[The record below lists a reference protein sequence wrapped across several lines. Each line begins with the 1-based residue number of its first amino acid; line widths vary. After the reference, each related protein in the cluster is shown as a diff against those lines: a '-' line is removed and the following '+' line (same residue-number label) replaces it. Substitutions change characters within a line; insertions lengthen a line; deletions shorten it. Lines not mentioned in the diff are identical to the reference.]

1 MLYINDKRGDKS
13 SNMSNSLSDCCN
25 PCNTVPPV
33 QIPGAQGPQGPAGA
47 AGSDGTDAFSI
58 VQSPGFTIPTVGND
72 VLVPVNQT
80 QWMTTNAI
88 VIASTGF
95 GGPVTGPANFRIISI
110 NSATTVTLRALAYPG
125 DAVNPATIATGALIA
140 AAGLQGPTG
149 TAGST
154 FPTTT
159 KGDTMFD
166 DGANNPNPH
175 VIRLPIGGQ
184 GQSVVADPFNAT
196 PGLVLPYKG
205 VTSTLFTS
213 ATGANTIGNTAE
225 TNLLSFNILANQW
238 RNPGDVIEFESVFN
252 VASTANN
259 ATKQIKLYLG
269 GLAGSVIIDTAA
281 LVLDGGSIVFRGS
294 MQMVTGASE
303 LGWSTSFSTNAAGT
317 SVTFNYIT
325 LAGQNTNAPLQ
336 LLWTGKNG
344 TAFANGI
351 VQLNCIVNYRGV

>member
-149 TAGST
+149 TAGAT

-166 DGANNPNPH
+166 DGANAPNPH
-175 VIRLPIGGQ
+175 VIRLGIGQQ
-184 GQSVVADPFNAT
+184 GQSLYGDPSNGT
-196 PGLVLPYKG
+196 PGNVISWKG
-205 VTSTLFTS
+205 SVWALNTTVITI
-213 ATGANTIGNTAE
+213 ATGADLTEDTLMTYSIPGNT
-225 TNLLSFNILANQW
+225 L
-238 RNPGDVIEFESVFN
+238 RNAGDSIEFDALFSVLGTGT
-252 VASTANN
+252 V
-259 ATKQIKLYLG
+259 ATKTIRIYFG
-269 GLAGSVIIDTAA
+269 GSVIMQFGNAA
-281 LVLDGGSIVFRGS
+281 LDGGSLIFKGRIIRT
-294 MQMVTGASE
+294 TGASSIAYSSYQTTDS
-303 LGWSTSFSTNAAGT
+303 GGASTTKIAQSSPGE
-317 SVTFNYIT
+317 T
-325 LAGQNTNAPLQ
+325 LSGAVLFKCTGQNGTNGVASGITQQAL
-336 LLWTGKNG
+336 TVSYR
-344 TAFANGI
+344 AN
-351 VQLNCIVNYRGV
+351 V